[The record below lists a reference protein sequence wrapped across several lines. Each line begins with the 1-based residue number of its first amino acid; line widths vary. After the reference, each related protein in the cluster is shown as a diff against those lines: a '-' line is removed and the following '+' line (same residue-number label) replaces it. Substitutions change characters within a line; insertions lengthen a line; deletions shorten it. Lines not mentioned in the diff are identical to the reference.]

1 MPKLSEVI
9 FQNLSDGFDNCTS
22 VDDRSASRTKMR
34 KMALSTE
41 AARCPNRYAKGG
53 PPKLHRTLVA

>member
-34 KMALSTE
+34 KMALSME
-41 AARCPNRYAKGG
+41 AARCPIATQRADHPSCTG
-53 PPKLHRTLVA
+53 H